1 MKSKDKK
8 RAPKV
13 QGEGD
18 YDAARRHRRD
28 VERFV
33 RQNDTEELAREAKP
47 ASPDQA
53 AELEQ
58 AEAEGRSR
66 SRDAG
71 SGASGAP
78 ADAQERGKKESDRR

>member
-1 MKSKDKK
+1 MKSKDRK

-33 RQNDTEELAREAKP
+33 RQNDTEELARRAQPE
-47 ASPDQA
+47 SPDQA

-66 SRDAG
+66 SRDSG
-71 SGASGAP
+71 SGVAEGPSDAP
-78 ADAQERGKKESDRR
+78 DPGKKKPDPR

>member
-1 MKSKDKK
+1 MKSNDTK
-8 RAPKV
+8 PGSKV

-33 RQNDTEELAREAKP
+33 QENDTEELAREAE
-47 ASPDQA
+47 PDSRA
-53 AELEQ
+53 EADELEE

-66 SRDAG
+66 SADPG
-71 SGASGAP
+71 S
-78 ADAQERGKKESDRR
+78 ADAPDPGKKRDPR

>member
-1 MKSKDKK
+1 MKSNDTK
-8 RAPKV
+8 PGSKV

-33 RQNDTEELAREAKP
+33 QQNDTEELARDAQPDSPAEA
-47 ASPDQA
+47 D
-53 AELEQ
+53 ELEK

-66 SRDAG
+66 SADPGSAG
-71 SGASGAP
+71 S
-78 ADAQERGKKESDRR
+78 ADAPDPGKKPDPK